1 MPAVSVIVPHYN
13 HAPYLNWRI
22 DTILNQTFPDFEVLL
37 LDDAS
42 TDNSPALIEAYRGRD
57 KVRIH
62 SNTTN
67 SGSVFR
73 QWERGISMTDSDFVW
88 IAESDDWA
96 DLRFLETLVPV
107 LRAQPDLALAYSQS
121 WIVNPGFEITG
132 NAVCWTEDLDAQ
144 RWKAPFTNEG
154 RDEIARYL
162 VRKNTLPNASAVLQR
177 RSNLSRC
184 LPLQT
189 DFRLCGDWLHWIRM
203 LGTGGLFF
211 TPEPLNF
218 WRLDS
223 SNVRASRPGILEW
236 DEGLRVLRHAG
247 ELLGLDSATMT
258 RVEYEHLSKCYQW
271 LRASCTD

>member
-1 MPAVSVIVPHYN
+1 
-13 HAPYLNWRI
+13 
-22 DTILNQTFPDFEVLL
+22 
-37 LDDAS
+37 
-42 TDNSPALIEAYRGRD
+42 
-57 KVRIH
+57 
-62 SNTTN
+62 
-67 SGSVFR
+67 
-73 QWERGISMTDSDFVW
+73 MTDSDFVW